1 LGESQTNY
9 LKTKEMQ
16 LLFTSKHLAASLGSS
31 GKAHWTRSVL
41 NYSLFNLRLKMRLTN
56 VG

>member
-1 LGESQTNY
+1 LGEFQTNY
-9 LKTKEMQ
+9 FKTKQMQ

-41 NYSLFNLRLKMRLTN
+41 N
-56 VG
+56 